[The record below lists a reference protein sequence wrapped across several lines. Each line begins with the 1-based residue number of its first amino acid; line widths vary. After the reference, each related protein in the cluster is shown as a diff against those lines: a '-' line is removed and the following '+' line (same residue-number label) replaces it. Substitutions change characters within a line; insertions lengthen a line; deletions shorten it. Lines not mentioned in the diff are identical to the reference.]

1 MSNTNDLH
9 VNKLDDIATVAMF
22 MLAGNAVLTLKNTK
36 TGLRETYKVQK
47 PKPKKGEAP
56 REGVYFVRAFTGS
69 DNTKDYTYLGRILTQ
84 GRDGN
89 PIAPLF
95 VNDRAVQFP
104 LDGPVS
110 KGITYVTQH
119 VAASKELHAD
129 LEVWH
134 EGACGKC
141 GRRLI
146 VEGYSDK
153 DGTIVAGIKKGIG
166 PECAIKMGLRT
177 SKRAGS
183 AGVVARRKADRD
195 VNRDQVAVEAD
206 AGGLQ
211 LDLDD

>member
-22 MLAGNAVLTLKNTK
+22 MFAGNAILTLKNTK

-69 DNTKDYTYLGRILTQ
+69 DNTKDYTYLGRILTR

-89 PIAPLF
+89 PISPLF
-95 VNDRAVQFP
+95 VNDRSAQFFF
-104 LDGPVS
+104 DGPVS
-110 KGITYVTQH
+110 KGITYVVKH
-119 VAASKELHAD
+119 VAAAKELHAD
-129 LEVWH
+129 LEVWN
-134 EGACGKC
+134 EGFCGRC

-146 VEGYSDK
+146 VEGYADK

-166 PECAIKMGLRT
+166 PECSKKMGFRT
-177 SKRAGS
+177 SKRAG
-183 AGVVARRKADRD
+183 APGAIAKRRVDRD